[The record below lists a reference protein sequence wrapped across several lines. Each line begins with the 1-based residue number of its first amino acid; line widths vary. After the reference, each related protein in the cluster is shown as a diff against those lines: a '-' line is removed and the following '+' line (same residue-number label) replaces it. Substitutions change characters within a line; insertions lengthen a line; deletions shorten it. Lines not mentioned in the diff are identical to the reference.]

1 MDAESGTHTADHD
14 SSNPEATVKKLSH
27 VCVFGDCKKGKKAGT
42 EYCNVHRKIGKAG
55 REKLASSIKK
65 RATVEQK
72 SPHGDKIPA
81 LYSPKSDQPTTP
93 IELKD
98 ESDRDFAIVLGLVF
112 FTAAFIS
119 LSIAIKSEDDICAMG
134 GMFQFILGVL
144 LVGKLSE
151 KHRELR
157 VIFTILIIF
166 MCVGLF
172 MVHLDHEM
180 SNVGGAA
187 DFSGWGGP

>member
-1 MDAESGTHTADHD
+1 MDAEAGPHITDHG
-14 SSNPEATVKKLSH
+14 SSDPEATVKKLSH

-65 RATVEQK
+65 RITVAQK

-81 LYSPKSDQPTTP
+81 LYSPKSDPPTTP

-119 LSIAIKSEDDICAMG
+119 YQSQLNQKT
-134 GMFQFILGVL
+134 
-144 LVGKLSE
+144 
-151 KHRELR
+151 
-157 VIFTILIIF
+157 IFVQWAGCF
-166 MCVGLF
+166 NLF
-172 MVHLDHEM
+172 
-180 SNVGGAA
+180 
-187 DFSGWGGP
+187 

>member
-1 MDAESGTHTADHD
+1 MDADFGSNITDHD
-14 SSNPEATVKKLSH
+14 SDNLEATVKKLSH
-27 VCVFGDCKKGKKAGT
+27 VCVFGDCKKGKRGGT
-42 EYCNVHRKIGKAG
+42 EYCNVHRKIGAAG
-55 REKLASSIKK
+55 RQKLASSIKK
-65 RATVEQK
+65 RITVEQK
-72 SPHGDKIPA
+72 SPHGDNIPD
-81 LYSPKSDQPTTP
+81 LYSPKSDPPTTP

-98 ESDRDFAIVLGLVF
+98 ESARDFAILLGLVF
-112 FTAAFIS
+112 FIAAFIS

-144 LVGKLSE
+144 VVGKTSE
-151 KHRELR
+151 QHPELR
-157 VIFTILIIF
+157 LIFTILIIL

-172 MVHLDHEM
+172 WVFLDHEM

>member
-1 MDAESGTHTADHD
+1 MDAESAPHITDCD
-14 SSNPEATVKKLSH
+14 SSNPEATAKKLSH
-27 VCVFGDCKKGKKAGT
+27 VCAFGDCKKGKKAGT

-55 REKLASSIKK
+55 REKLASIIKK

-72 SPHGDKIPA
+72 SPHGDNIPA
-81 LYSPKSDQPTTP
+81 LYSPKSDPPTTP

-166 MCVGLF
+166 MGVGLF
-172 MVHLDHEM
+172 MIFLDHEM

>member
-1 MDAESGTHTADHD
+1 
-14 SSNPEATVKKLSH
+14 
-27 VCVFGDCKKGKKAGT
+27 
-42 EYCNVHRKIGKAG
+42 
-55 REKLASSIKK
+55 
-65 RATVEQK
+65 
-72 SPHGDKIPA
+72 
-81 LYSPKSDQPTTP
+81 
-93 IELKD
+93 
-98 ESDRDFAIVLGLVF
+98 
-112 FTAAFIS
+112 
-119 LSIAIKSEDDICAMG
+119 MG

-166 MCVGLF
+166 MGVGLLMIF
-172 MVHLDHEM
+172 LDHEM

>member
-1 MDAESGTHTADHD
+1 MDAESGTHTTDHD

-27 VCVFGDCKKGKKAGT
+27 VCAFGDCKKGKKAGT

-65 RATVEQK
+65 RASVEQK
-72 SPHGDKIPA
+72 SSHGDKIPV
-81 LYSPKSDQPTTP
+81 LYSAKSDPPTTP

-166 MCVGLF
+166 MGVGLF